1 MTILAYDPFVGPQTM
16 ADCQVQ
22 GVGLDELLTRADFVS
37 LHCALNQDTY
47 HLIGERELRLM
58 RKDAILVNVSRGAL
72 VDERALY
79 RALREGWIAR
89 AALDVTE
96 EEPIAPDNPLLTLD
110 NIVITPHS
118 AAYSNL
124 HPDAFWEATAKAI
137 IALAHGRWPESAVN
151 RKAVVP
157 AWPLS

>member
-1 MTILAYDPFVGPQTM
+1 MNMLASDPFVDPQVM
-16 ADCQVQ
+16 AAFQVQ
-22 GVGLDELLTRADFVS
+22 AAGLDVLLGRADFVS
-37 LHCALNQDTY
+37 LHCALTKRTY

-58 RKDAILVNVSRGAL
+58 QKHAILVNVSRGQL

-79 RALREGWIAR
+79 RALREGWIAG

-110 NIVITPHS
+110 NLVITPHS

-124 HPDAFWEATAKAI
+124 HPDSFWAATAQAI
-137 IALAHGRWPESAVN
+137 IALAHGRWPDSVVN
-151 RKAVVP
+151 RKDVVP